1 MKKILIIGL
10 ALVMCMG
17 MVFADYKL
25 ILSATVEGIT
35 EPDNNE
41 PVTGD
46 DETPDIDVDG
56 LQGWLYFDRTGSG
69 KLGDKDR
76 SGLKEINPDSNN
88 STDLYFSD
96 FDLTGKAS
104 GADALYL
111 YIAAGENTKAGNDV
125 VASVMY
131 SSERGW
137 ELCDADGEPY
147 AEGTQEY
154 NKNVPITFVSSV
166 QGYSG
171 ADTPETPYLSGEREN
186 KNVGDNSETITLT
199 AAAGTNTVDS
209 AIVAKTTVVWEQKA
223 DLQAGSYEAT
233 VAITIAAN

>member
-10 ALVMCMG
+10 ALIMCMG
-17 MVFADYKL
+17 MVFADYNL

-35 EPDNNE
+35 EPDNND

-69 KLGDKDR
+69 NLGDKDR

-125 VASVMY
+125 VASVTY
-131 SSERGW
+131 FSEHGW

-147 AEGTQEY
+147 AEGTPGY
-154 NKNVPITFVSSV
+154 KNVPITFISSV
-166 QGYSG
+166 RGYSG
-171 ADTPETPYLSGEREN
+171 ADTPETPYLSVESEN
-186 KNVGDNSETITLT
+186 KDAGDNSETITLT

-209 AIVAKTTVVWEQKA
+209 AIVAKTTVAWKQEA

-233 VAITIAAN
+233 VSITIAAN

>member
-10 ALVMCMG
+10 ALIMCMG
-17 MVFADYKL
+17 MVFADYNL

-35 EPDNNE
+35 EPDNND

-46 DETPDIDVDG
+46 DETPDIDVNG
-56 LQGWLYFDRTGSG
+56 LQGWLYFVRTGSG
-69 KLGDKDR
+69 NLGDKDR

-125 VASVMY
+125 VASVTY
-131 SSERGW
+131 SSEHGW
-137 ELCDADGEPY
+137 VLCDTDGEPY
-147 AEGTQEY
+147 AEGMPGY
-154 NKNVPITFVSSV
+154 KNVPITFISSV

-171 ADTPETPYLSGEREN
+171 ADTPETPYLRVESEN
-186 KNVGDNSETITLT
+186 KNAGDNSETITLT

-209 AIVAKTTVVWEQKA
+209 AIVAKTTVVWEQEA

>member
-10 ALVMCMG
+10 ALIMCMG
-17 MVFADYKL
+17 MVFA
-25 ILSATVEGIT
+25 AVEGIT
-35 EPDNNE
+35 EPDNND

-46 DETPDIDVDG
+46 DETPDIDVNG

-69 KLGDKDR
+69 NLGDKDR

-125 VASVMY
+125 VASVTY
-131 SSERGW
+131 SSEHGW
-137 ELCDADGEPY
+137 VLCDTDGEPY
-147 AEGTQEY
+147 AEGMPGY
-154 NKNVPITFVSSV
+154 KNVPITFISSV

-171 ADTPETPYLSGEREN
+171 ADTPETPYLSVKSEN
-186 KNVGDNSETITLT
+186 KNAGDNSETITLT
-199 AAAGTNTVDS
+199 ATAGTNTVDS
-209 AIVAKTTVVWEQKA
+209 AIVAKTTVVWEQEA